1 MKWSCHQRTEHM
13 GTFQTYLLPVLTGF
27 LFGLLLCIPV
37 GPVNLTIMNEG
48 ARRGFKWA
56 ALIGAGA
63 TLMELIYCGIAF
75 TGFAAIF
82 ETRWIKAA
90 MEVFSFAF
98 MIFLGLKFSFA
109 KTVPLTPRLGEAAGK
124 IEERIEKKL
133 HPHSAFMIGFVRT
146 LANPGVLLG
155 WILLV
160 GIFIAHGWVDP
171 TWKSK
176 ISCMAGVAMGVGLW
190 FFGLSWAISLGHKKI
205 TGATMLKM
213 ERGSG
218 IALLVLGLAQGLHIV
233 WQLAKHKL

>member
-1 MKWSCHQRTEHM
+1 MDQFLE
-13 GTFQTYLLPVLTGF
+13 LLVAAFTGF
-27 LFGLLLCIPV
+27 TFGVLLCIPV

-56 ALIGAGA
+56 AMIGAGA
-63 TLMELIYCGIAF
+63 TLMELFYCGLAF

-90 MEVFSFAF
+90 MQVFSFAF
-98 MIFLGLKFSFA
+98 LMFLGLKFTFA
-109 KTVPLTPRLGEAAGK
+109 KTVSVSLPLRLGEAAEK
-124 IEERIEKKL
+124 IEVHIEEKL

-160 GIFIAHGWVDP
+160 GIFISHGWVQP
-171 TWKSK
+171 TWSSK
-176 ISCMAGVAMGVGLW
+176 FACMAGVAAGVGLW
-190 FFGLSWAISLGHKKI
+190 FFGLSWTISLGHKKI
-205 TGATMLKM
+205 TDTTMLKM

-218 IALLVLGLAQGLHIV
+218 LLLLVLALAQGIHIA
-233 WQLAKHKL
+233 WQLAKHKM

>member
-1 MKWSCHQRTEHM
+1 M
-13 GTFQTYLLPVLTGF
+13 GELQTYLVPALTGF
-27 LFGLLLCIPV
+27 IFGVLLCIPV

-98 MIFLGLKFSFA
+98 MMFLGFKFTSA
-109 KTVPLTPRLGEAAGK
+109 RTVCAPLPLRAAAGK
-124 IEERIEKKL
+124 IEERIEEKL
-133 HPHSAFMIGFVRT
+133 HPHSAFMTGFVRT

-160 GIFIAHGWVDP
+160 GIFISHGWVEP
-171 TWKSK
+171 AWNSK
-176 ISCMAGVAMGVGLW
+176 FACMAGVASGVGLW
-190 FFGLSWAISLGHKKI
+190 FVGLSWAISLGHKKI

-218 IALLVLGLAQGLHIV
+218 VALLVLGFAQGLHIA
-233 WQLAKHKL
+233 WQLAKHKM

>member
-1 MKWSCHQRTEHM
+1 MDQ
-13 GTFQTYLLPVLTGF
+13 FQTLGLAALTGF
-27 LFGLLLCIPV
+27 FFGILLCIPV

-56 ALIGAGA
+56 AMIGTGA
-63 TLMELIYCGIAF
+63 TLMELIYCGIAL
-75 TGFAAIF
+75 TGFAAFF

-90 MEVFSFAF
+90 MEVFSFFF
-98 MIFLGLKFSFA
+98 MMFLGFKFTFA
-109 KTVPLTPRLGEAAGK
+109 KTVSAPIRLGVDADK
-124 IEERIEKKL
+124 IEEKL

-160 GIFIAHGWVDP
+160 GIFISHGWVEP

-176 ISCMAGVAMGVGLW
+176 FACLAGVALGVGLW
-190 FFGLSWAISLGHKKI
+190 FFGLSWAISLGHQKI
-205 TGATMLKM
+205 TDATMLKM

-218 IALLVLGLAQGLHIV
+218 VLLLAMGVIQGIHIAWV
-233 WQLAKHKL
+233 LAKHKT

>member
-1 MKWSCHQRTEHM
+1 M
-13 GTFQTYLLPVLTGF
+13 GDLPPLFVATLTGF
-27 LFGLLLCIPV
+27 VSGVLLCIPV

-56 ALIGAGA
+56 VLIGAGA
-63 TLMELIYCGIAF
+63 TLMELIYCGIGF

-82 ETRWIKAA
+82 SGRWVKAA
-90 MEVFSFAF
+90 MQVFSFAF
-98 MIFLGLKFSFA
+98 MMFLGFKFLFA
-109 KTVPLTPRLGEAAGK
+109 KTAAPPLPRRLGEAAER
-124 IEERIEKKL
+124 IEERIEEKL

-160 GIFIAHGWVDP
+160 GIFISHGWVES
-171 TWKSK
+171 TWSSK
-176 ISCMAGVAMGVGLW
+176 FACMAGVTVGVGLW

-205 TGATMLKM
+205 TDGTMLKM

-218 IALLVLGLAQGLHIV
+218 VLLLIVGLCQGISIA
-233 WQLAKHKL
+233 WQLARHKM